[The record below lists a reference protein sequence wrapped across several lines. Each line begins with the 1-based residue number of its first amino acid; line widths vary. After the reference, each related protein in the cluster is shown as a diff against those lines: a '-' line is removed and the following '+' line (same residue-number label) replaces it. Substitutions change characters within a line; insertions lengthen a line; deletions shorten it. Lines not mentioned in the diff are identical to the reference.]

1 MLRTWSLR
9 WGLLMGL
16 LLAVT
21 SGCHAQRDRTQSAK
35 YQRKVQMKLQKE
47 RQKEQ
52 DQAFRNGRKTHWKA
66 QDRSTRKRWRAQRRA
81 AKRMRR
87 GGGPDSLVPGVVQ
100 IRTPHPMDQAS
111 GQQGGQPL
119 QAQTQAA
126 PILTPYH
133 LSLGPCEGVPFCLG
147 WSMKKAPRGRGFL
160 EPISGL
166 EPLTYALRMRCSTS

>member
-1 MLRTWSLR
+1 MLHTLSLR

-16 LLAVT
+16 LLALT
-21 SGCHAQRDRTQSAK
+21 SGCDAQRDRTQSAK

-87 GGGPDSLVPGVVQ
+87 GGGPDSWYRGLFK
-100 IRTPHPMDQAS
+100 S
-111 GQQGGQPL
+111 GRPIPW
-119 QAQTQAA
+119 TKRAA
-126 PILTPYH
+126 NKVGNLFKRKRKRRQY
-133 LSLGPCEGVPFCLG
+133 
-147 WSMKKAPRGRGFL
+147 
-160 EPISGL
+160 
-166 EPLTYALRMRCSTS
+166 